1 LTVPTPSAVL
11 APLIAQAEPATTEP
25 EMGAVGRWVLDQT
38 GSEAWADAA
47 TWAVDIPFRLLV
59 IWLSAWLI
67 SRVLRRLIRRF
78 SDRLVGSVDSGRLGR
93 ARAKA
98 PSILVSAEVPS
109 VRSVAR
115 AQTITGVLKGV
126 TSAVVY
132 GFAAIYSLEVLGLNL
147 GPLIAGAGIAGVAL
161 GFGAQS
167 LVRDFLAGTFILIE
181 DQYGVGDTVDLGEA
195 VGVVEAVNLRTTRLR
210 DVNGTVW
217 HVPNGEILRVGNQ
230 SQQWARAVFDIVVEH
245 GTDVDRALSIMKDAA
260 DEVAGRDDVRNLV
273 LEEAEVW
280 GVEALTPQG
289 ITLRL
294 VIKTLPGSQWK
305 VLRVLRQEIRVALR
319 REGVG
324 LAPPLVPGA
333 PDARGGA

>member
-1 LTVPTPSAVL
+1 MPPPPPVL
-11 APLIAQAEPATTEP
+11 AALLAQSEPATTEP
-25 EMGAVGRWVLDQT
+25 EKGAVGRWVYERTD
-38 GSEAWADAA
+38 SEAWSDVA
-47 TWAVDIPFRLLV
+47 TWVVDIPFRLAL
-59 IWLSAWLI
+59 IWGTAWI
-67 SRVLRRLIRRF
+67 VSRVLRRLIRRF

-98 PSILVSAEVPS
+98 PSLLVSTEVPS
-109 VRSVAR
+109 VRSAAR
-115 AQTITGVLKGV
+115 ATTITGVLKGI
-126 TSAVVY
+126 TSALVY
-132 GFAAIYSLEVLGLNL
+132 AFAAIYSLDVLGVNL

-245 GTDVDRALSIMKDAA
+245 GTDVDRALAIMKDAA
-260 DEVAGRDDVRNLV
+260 DVVSEREDVRNLV

-324 LAPPLVPGA
+324 LAPPAVPGTVD
-333 PDARGGA
+333 PGARG